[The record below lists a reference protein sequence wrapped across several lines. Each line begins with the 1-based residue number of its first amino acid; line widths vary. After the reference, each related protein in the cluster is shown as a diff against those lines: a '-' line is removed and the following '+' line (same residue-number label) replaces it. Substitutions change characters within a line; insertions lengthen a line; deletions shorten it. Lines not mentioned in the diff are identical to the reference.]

1 MNKAE
6 LIVEIQKQLG
16 KDATKACAEKALNTV
31 LDAIKAGV
39 KKHKKLQ
46 LIGFGTFSVVERKAR
61 TGINPQTKEKIKIK
75 ASKVVKFKPGAAFK
89 ASKYFLNFFWAK
101 ALL

>member
-89 ASKYFLNFFWAK
+89 ASK
-101 ALL
+101 

>member
-16 KDATKACAEKALNTV
+16 KDATKACDEKALNTV

-89 ASKYFLNFFWAK
+89 ASK
-101 ALL
+101 